1 MFRLCVEI
9 CFKNRSMREV
19 IDLLSSD
26 SSDLMMLFDDDPTS
40 LEGLEP
46 ASSMKGSYSAV
57 RQDSLSTTGS
67 VEAYTYDFER
77 LFSIKGKLHNISFS
91 FYHIFMQ
98 T

>member
-1 MFRLCVEI
+1 MIRLCVEKF

-40 LEGLEP
+40 LET
-46 ASSMKGSYSAV
+46 SSMKGSYSAV

>member
-1 MFRLCVEI
+1 
-9 CFKNRSMREV
+9 MREV

-40 LEGLEP
+40 LET
-46 ASSMKGSYSAV
+46 SSMKGSYSAV

-77 LFSIKGKLHNISFS
+77 LFSIKGKLHNISFFFIYIYADS
-91 FYHIFMQ
+91 IFLYQDMHVGFWLK
-98 T
+98 